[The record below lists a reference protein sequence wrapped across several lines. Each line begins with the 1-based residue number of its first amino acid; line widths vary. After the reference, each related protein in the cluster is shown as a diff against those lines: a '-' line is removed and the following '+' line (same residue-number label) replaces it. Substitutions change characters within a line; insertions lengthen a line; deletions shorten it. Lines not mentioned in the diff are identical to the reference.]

1 MTQHE
6 SSSFAVAHSR
16 GGHWAASKVWESQKS
31 MVNLA
36 TALKDEIRRV
46 ARKEIKAQ
54 TASMSQAVSA
64 YRREIARLKRLV
76 RGHERKLSFLEGQE
90 RKRLTQPEHPEKNIE
105 GVRFSARSV
114 KAQRQK
120 IGMSAADYGKLV
132 GVSALTIYN
141 WEQGKTRPRK
151 EQLSA
156 LVALRGIGKRE
167 ARNKLK
173 LVAGNGE
180 GFDSRNAQAR
190 RKK

>member
-1 MTQHE
+1 MT
-6 SSSFAVAHSR
+6 
-16 GGHWAASKVWESQKS
+16 
-31 MVNLA
+31 NLA
-36 TALKDEIRRV
+36 TVLKDEIRRV

-54 TASMSQAVSA
+54 TATTTQAIST

-76 RGHERKLSFLEGQE
+76 REHERKIAFLEGQE
-90 RKRLTQPEHPEKNIE
+90 RKRLTQPEQNEQNVD
-105 GVRFSARSV
+105 GVRFSSRSV

-151 EQLSA
+151 EQLAA

-173 LVAGNGE
+173 LVTGE
-180 GFDSRNAQAR
+180 STDSNNTRAR